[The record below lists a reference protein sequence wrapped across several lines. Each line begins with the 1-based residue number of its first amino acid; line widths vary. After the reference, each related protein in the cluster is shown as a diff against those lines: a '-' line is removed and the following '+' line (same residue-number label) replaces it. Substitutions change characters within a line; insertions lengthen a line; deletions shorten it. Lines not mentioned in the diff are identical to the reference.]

1 MIQSPNFVHLSNVA
15 VWKST
20 FTVKAL
26 KLFLVVFLIRANW
39 NKKNEYMFW
48 YCSNRLFRMLAEYM
62 TLYLS
67 QFELLVQKGRF
78 SSLLFCLLSYRAGL
92 IMLIRLNSVKNPM
105 FGLRLY
111 SQNIPFCSSLP
122 LYLCTESLWLK
133 MWLNSKN
140 SIWKSWN
147 RRILLLDI
155 VLDELPYLIFF
166 PIVRF
171 RIET

>member
-1 MIQSPNFVHLSNVA
+1 MLLTE
-15 VWKST
+15 KST
-20 FTVKAL
+20 FTGKAL
-26 KLFLVVFLIRANW
+26 KLFLVVFRISANW
-39 NKKNEYMFW
+39 KKKNCTCFSQFW
-48 YCSNRLFRMLAEYM
+48 YCSNCLFCMLAEYM

-78 SSLLFCLLSYRAGL
+78 SSLLYCLLSYRAGL
-92 IMLIRLNSVKNPM
+92 IMLIGLNSVKNPM

-147 RRILLLDI
+147 QRILLLDI
-155 VLDELPYLIFF
+155 VLDELLYLIFF
-166 PIVRF
+166 PVVWF